1 MAKIKDKGWLLPN
14 DDESDIILGSAK
26 SELDKQKELDS
37 LESSL
42 KEEKEAD

>member
-14 DDESDIILGSAK
+14 DDESDIIMGSAK
-26 SELDKQKELDS
+26 SELEKQKELEE

-42 KEEKEAD
+42 GDDKED

>member
-14 DDESDIILGSAK
+14 DDESDIIMGSAK
-26 SELDKQKELDS
+26 SELEKQKELEE

-42 KEEKEAD
+42 GDDQED